1 MIYFVVV
8 TLATVGYGD
17 VVPLSESGRVVVII
31 FIILVI
37 ILIPK
42 QTNELI
48 RLMGMQSR
56 YARAFYKANA
66 EVPHIIICGHVGV
79 SALRNFCTELFHP
92 DHGSQDKNA
101 VIYP

>member
-1 MIYFVVV
+1 MIYYVVV

-17 VVPLSESGRVVVII
+17 VTPRSEAGRVCVII
-31 FIILVI
+31 LIIIVI

-56 YARAFYKANA
+56 YARAFYKNNA
-66 EVPHIIICGHVGV
+66 EVPHIIICGQVLI
-79 SALRNFCTELFHP
+79 SALKNFCNELFHP

-101 VIYP
+101 VINN